1 MAVAQTNLAIYITPS
16 STPPYC
22 GSAIT
27 PNSLLVHFYFILLLG
42 EKCVQLGVQVLLDV
56 RLAVGY
62 VQDSG
67 KDVSRQVCLLKH
79 Q

>member
-1 MAVAQTNLAIYITPS
+1 MFSQI
-16 STPPYC
+16 
-22 GSAIT
+22 
-27 PNSLLVHFYFILLLG
+27 LLVHFYFILLLG